1 MKSKLMS
8 LRQPSRA
15 SLAAAL
21 FACGLG
27 GCTVVSDSLTSS
39 KIDYRSAAG
48 TPAPTLQVPPDLT
61 QLGNDPRYQPP
72 AGGAISAN
80 AMQTTETSTPPTAA
94 VAMARPSDD
103 VRIER
108 AGNQRWLVVRQTPE
122 QIWDTLRAFWQD
134 NGFTLIE
141 DAPQVGVMETGW
153 LENRAKL
160 PTDIVSRTV
169 GKVFDKLR
177 DTSERDRYR
186 TRVERN
192 GPITEVYIS
201 HRGVELVSAERN
213 GDILRW
219 QSRPSDPGLE
229 AEMLARL
236 MLRLTG
242 SEDTSKP
249 GNLKEAGTAV
259 RAVNTTPATPPRARV
274 IAQSAGTALQIDDN
288 LERSWRRVGLA
299 LDRSSFTVEE
309 RDRAQN
315 VYLVRYV
322 DPKLAG
328 KEDPGF
334 FSSLFKGSS
343 KVDLKGTR
351 YRLKLASDN
360 ATSSSLSILD
370 DKGVPTRDEGA
381 LNIIQLLASELR

>member
-1 MKSKLMS
+1 MKSNLMS
-8 LRQPSRA
+8 LRSPARA

-27 GCTVVSDSLTSS
+27 GCTTVSDSFTSS
-39 KIDYRSAAG
+39 KIDYRSAAA

-72 AGGAISAN
+72 VGGTISAN
-80 AMQTTETSTPPTAA
+80 AMQTAEAPAPQVGATVA
-94 VAMARPSDD
+94 VRPSDD

-122 QIWDTLRAFWQD
+122 QVWDTLRTFWQD
-134 NGFTLIE
+134 NGFTLVT
-141 DAPQVGVMETGW
+141 DTPQVGVMETDW
-153 LENRAKL
+153 SENRARL

-177 DTSERDRYR
+177 DTGERDRYR

-192 GPITEVYIS
+192 GQVTEIYIS
-201 HRGVELVSAERN
+201 HRGVEQVSERS
-213 GDILRW
+213 GDTLRW
-219 QSRPSDPGLE
+219 QSRPSDSGLE

-242 SEDTSKP
+242 AEDAGKA
-249 GNLKEAGTAV
+249 GNAKAVDVAV
-259 RAVNTTPATPPRARV
+259 RSVSATPTLPPRARV
-274 IAQSAGTALQIDDN
+274 VDQVAGTTLQIDDN
-288 LERSWRRVGLA
+288 LEQSWRRVGLA

-309 RDRAQN
+309 RDRARN
-315 VYLVRYV
+315 GYLVRYV

-328 KEDPGF
+328 QEEPGF
-334 FSSLFKGSS
+334 FSRVFSGARKE
-343 KVDLKGTR
+343 DLKGTR
-351 YRLKLASDN
+351 YRLQLTAGSG
-360 ATSSSLSILD
+360 TSTALSILD
-370 DKGVPTRDEGA
+370 EKGAATKDEGA
-381 LNIIQLLASELR
+381 RNIAQLLANELR

>member
-1 MKSKLMS
+1 MKSNLMS
-8 LRQPSRA
+8 LRHPMRA

-39 KIDYRSAAG
+39 KIDYRSAAA

-61 QLGNDPRYQPP
+61 QLASDPRYQPP
-72 AGGAISAN
+72 AGGAISAT
-80 AMQTTETSTPPTAA
+80 AMQTTEASAPQAGATAA
-94 VAMARPSDD
+94 ARPSDD

-122 QIWDTLRAFWQD
+122 QVWDTLRTFWQD
-134 NGFTLIE
+134 NGFTLVV
-141 DAPQVGVMETGW
+141 DTPQVGVMETDW
-153 LENRAKL
+153 SENRAKL

-169 GKVFDKLR
+169 GKVLDKLR
-177 DTSERDRYR
+177 DTGERDRYR

-192 GPITEVYIS
+192 GSVSEIYIS
-201 HRGVELVSAERN
+201 HRGIEQVIIERTSES
-213 GDILRW
+213 LRW

-242 SEDTSKP
+242 ADASKP
-249 GNLKEAGTAV
+249 DTVKTVEAAV
-259 RAVNTTPATPPRARV
+259 RSVSAVQAPPPRARV
-274 IAQSAGTALQIDDN
+274 ADQSIGMVLQIDDN

-328 KEDPGF
+328 QEEPGF
-334 FSSLFKGSS
+334 FSRVFSGARKD
-343 KVDLKGTR
+343 DLKGTR
-351 YRLKLASDN
+351 YRLKLTSDN
-360 ATSSSLSILD
+360 GSTSSLSILD
-370 DKGVPTRDEGA
+370 DKGTPTKDDGA
-381 LNIIQLLASELR
+381 RNIVQLL

>member
-1 MKSKLMS
+1 MS
-8 LRQPSRA
+8 LHHPARA

-27 GCTVVSDSLTSS
+27 GCTTVSDSFTSS
-39 KIDYRSAAG
+39 KIDYRSAAA

-80 AMQTTETSTPPTAA
+80 AMQTSEAA
-94 VAMARPSDD
+94 APQAAGPSVAVRPSDD

-122 QIWDTLRAFWQD
+122 QVWDTLRTFWQD
-134 NGFTLIE
+134 NGFTLVI
-141 DAPQVGVMETGW
+141 DTPQVGVMETDW
-153 LENRAKL
+153 SENRAKL

-169 GKVFDKLR
+169 GKVLDKLR
-177 DTSERDRYR
+177 DTGERDRYR
-186 TRVERN
+186 TRIERN
-192 GPITEVYIS
+192 GSTTEIYIS
-201 HRGVELVSAERN
+201 HRGVEQVGVERT
-213 GDILRW
+213 GDSLRW

-229 AEMLARL
+229 AEMLARM

-242 SEDTSKP
+242 TEDSSRS
-249 GNLKEAGTAV
+249 GNVKAVDAAV
-259 RAVNTTPATPPRARV
+259 RSVGAAPATPPRARV
-274 IAQSAGTALQIDDN
+274 VDQSTGTTLQIDDN

-328 KEDPGF
+328 KEEPGF
-334 FSSLFKGSS
+334 FSRVFSGARKE
-343 KVDLKGTR
+343 DLKGTR
-351 YRLKLASDN
+351 YQLKLTSDDG
-360 ATSSSLSILD
+360 TSSSSLSILD
-370 DKGVPTRDEGA
+370 DRGAAIVDEGA
-381 LNIIQLLASELR
+381 RNIAQLLANELR